1 MLPDGAVGEQLV
13 SFSEDFAERREI
25 KGIDD
30 FEAGAELPR
39 PKECNDTEDA
49 QPIR

>member
-13 SFSEDFAERREI
+13 SFSKDFAERREI

-39 PKECNDTEDA
+39 PKECNDTEDT